1 VANDYAERR
10 AAREVI
16 EGLPERYRRLVA
28 QQDQTVYIHLTQAR
42 VVAAG
47 VSPLPAAGMHWR
59 GRLSEI
65 AGWSF
70 GHLGV
75 EPPTA
80 AAQDADHY
88 M

>member
-1 VANDYAERR
+1 MATDHAERR
-10 AAREVI
+10 TAREAT
-16 EGLPERYRRLVA
+16 EGLPEWYRRLVA

-42 VVAAG
+42 VGAAG

-65 AGWSF
+65 SGWSF

-80 AAQDADHY
+80 AAQDADY
-88 M
+88 YL